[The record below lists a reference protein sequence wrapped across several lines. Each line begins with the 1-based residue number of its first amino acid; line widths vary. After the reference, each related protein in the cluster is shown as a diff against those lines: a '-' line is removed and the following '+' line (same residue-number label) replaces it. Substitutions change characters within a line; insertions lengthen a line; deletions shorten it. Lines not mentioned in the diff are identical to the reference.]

1 MPFLWILQDYDQL
14 NRSLERVQVDKKI
27 TFTRDRTGVKRE
39 DQRTYNII
47 AKCANFAEIIIKLV
61 QNTDPGQITE
71 HTLNNIFLCRAA
83 QLGYLRG
90 EAANLFVKGEYG
102 LEAARLYRVVQKH
115 GPLTTN
121 RVELL
126 SNVVQLAN
134 VKEYQQKQQKSAR
147 GSYCGVTWNR
157 NKHGIGI
164 GTGVQGS
171 IRSIHT

>member
-14 NRSLERVQVDKKI
+14 KRSLERVQVDKKI

-83 QLGYLRG
+83 QLRYLRE
-90 EAANLFVKGEYG
+90 EAANLFVKSEYG
-102 LEAARLYRVVQKH
+102 PEAARLYRGVQKH
-115 GPLTTN
+115 GPLTAN
-121 RVELL
+121 GVELL

-134 VKEYQQKQQKSAR
+134 VKV
-147 GSYCGVTWNR
+147 GWL
-157 NKHGIGI
+157 NKA
-164 GTGVQGS
+164 
-171 IRSIHT
+171 